1 MPVAVLTDSTAYLPA
16 EVADAHGITVI
27 PLAVSVSGRD
37 GHEGVD
43 VTPADVAAALQER
56 RMAVTTSRP
65 APSEFGDAYG
75 RLLGGGASG
84 VVSIHISGRLS
95 GTCDSAALAA
105 ADFDGRVAVVDSA
118 TAGMG
123 VGFVALAAAAAA
135 AAGEDLPGVRAAA
148 ETAAERTTTLF
159 YVDTLEFLR
168 RGGRIGAASALLG
181 TALSVKPILIVTE
194 GEVRL
199 KEKARTATRGLARVV
214 DLAVEAAGESSVD
227 LAVHH
232 LAAPERATALLA
244 SLRER
249 FGERVRSSYVSEVGA
264 AVAAHVGPGFAGV
277 VVHRVESP

>member
-1 MPVAVLTDSTAYLPA
+1 MPVAVLTDSTAYLPV

-27 PLAVSVSGRD
+27 PLAVSVSGRN
-37 GHEGVD
+37 GREGVD
-43 VTPADVAAALQER
+43 VTPTDVAAALQER

-65 APSEFGDAYG
+65 APAEFVEAYG
-75 RLLGGGASG
+75 RLLRGGASG

-95 GTCDSAALAA
+95 GTCDSALLAA
-105 ADFDGRVAVVDSA
+105 ADFDDRVAVVDSA

-123 VGFVALAAAAAA
+123 VGFVALAAAAAS
-135 AAGEDLPGVRAAA
+135 GEGQDLHGVRAAA
-148 ETAAERTTTLF
+148 ESAVQRTTTLF

-181 TALSVKPILIVTE
+181 TALSVKPILVVTD

-214 DLAVEAAGESSVD
+214 DLAVEAAGDSFVD

-232 LAAPERATALLA
+232 LAAPGRADALLA
-244 SLRER
+244 ALRER
-249 FGERVRSSYVSEVGA
+249 LGERVRSSYISEVGA

-277 VVHRVESP
+277 VVHRAP